1 MFVVDHTIEDAPDCD
16 AASREAAAMVSELR
30 VHAAAS
36 VVELFVQTLVV
47 LQTTPILDSGLVT
60 WLHDLLSGRNDIDE
74 DSNHLRREKEREAI
88 LREKEKSVV
97 CEERAELV
105 YERIRRRTQFINT
118 AASAAS
124 TEEMKRLDLC
134 LEDLM
139 KHMGYSEFSSSLRS
153 IENFPG
159 NRYIIKQRQKKNSIP
174 LNKQKLANV
183 MVQWS
188 FKSNFVLLS
197 PTLEV
202 NEKNA
207 PNKHDK
213 RYCLVTRST
222 QFKSNHRMSLTALPS
237 GTKTCFSSATLADWR
252 HFVLEQ
258 VLDHVELTSS
268 KIGGVGKVVEVD
280 ESKFGERKFHKERH
294 VEGQWV
300 FGGVERDSGKL
311 FLVAVH
317 DRTQRTLMEIIMEW
331 IERGTKIIL
340 DCWKGYNHDVSTTE
354 GFNHLTVNH
363 SLNFVDPDTGA
374 HTNTIEST

>member
-1 MFVVDHTIEDAPDCD
+1 MPCGT
-16 AASREAAAMVSELR
+16 
-30 VHAAAS
+30 
-36 VVELFVQTLVV
+36 
-47 LQTTPILDSGLVT
+47 
-60 WLHDLLSGRNDIDE
+60 NDIDE

-139 KHMGYSEFSSSLRS
+139 KHMGYSEFGSSLRS

-159 NRYIIKQRQKKNSIP
+159 NRYIIKQRQKKNSRP
-174 LNKQKLANV
+174 LNKQKLANEI
-183 MVQWS
+183 
-188 FKSNFVLLS
+188 L
-197 PTLEV
+197 
-202 NEKNA
+202 
-207 PNKHDK
+207 
-213 RYCLVTRST
+213 R
-222 QFKSNHRMSLTALPS
+222 LTWDLIT
-237 GTKTCFSSATLADWR
+237 GTKTCDIERKSGFSSASSADWR

-280 ESKFGERKFHKERH
+280 ESKFGERKFHKGHH

-331 IERGTKIIL
+331 IEPGTKIIL
-340 DCWKGYNHDVSTTE
+340 DCWKGYNHDVLTTE

-374 HTNTIEST
+374 HTNTIESTWRHVKSQFPQYNRQNYASFYLAMYMFEKSCRAKNVDMFNAFVEIIREIEWENFKYKL